1 LVLPVGEAGEVRVAV
16 GDVMSIVTVL
26 LEVTALGP
34 AFPLAS
40 VTVDGSS
47 DTETVP
53 SLAQSTWTS
62 A

>member
-1 LVLPVGEAGEVRVAV
+1 MLPVGEAGEVRVAV

-26 LEVTALGP
+26 LEVIALGP
-34 AFPLAS
+34 ALPLAS
-40 VTVDGSS
+40 VTVDGSR
-47 DTETVP
+47 DTVTVP